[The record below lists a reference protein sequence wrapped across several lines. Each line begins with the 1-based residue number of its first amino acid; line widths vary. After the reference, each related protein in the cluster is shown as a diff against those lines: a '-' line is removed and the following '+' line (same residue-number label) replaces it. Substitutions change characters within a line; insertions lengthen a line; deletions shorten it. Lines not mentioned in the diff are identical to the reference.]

1 MFFRALTEA
10 DTVSAG
16 EKLGREL
23 KKGAF
28 IALYG
33 DLGAGKTAFVR
44 GLAKGLGSDADV
56 SSPTFALMHEYLGGR
71 LPLYHF
77 DLYRIRGEEIYSLGF
92 DEYFYDSECV
102 CAVEWCERLGP
113 EELPKDALRVR
124 IEKEDGT
131 RLIDISSIKG
141 EAV

>member
-33 DLGAGKTAFVR
+33 DLGAGKTAAPVSFR
-44 GLAKGLGSDADV
+44 PLSYSWRRDIFLGL
-56 SSPTFALMHEYLGGR
+56 
-71 LPLYHF
+71 
-77 DLYRIRGEEIYSLGF
+77 
-92 DEYFYDSECV
+92 
-102 CAVEWCERLGP
+102 
-113 EELPKDALRVR
+113 
-124 IEKEDGT
+124 
-131 RLIDISSIKG
+131 
-141 EAV
+141 

>member
-23 KKGAF
+23 KKEAF

-56 SSPTFALMHEYLGGR
+56 SSP
-71 LPLYHF
+71 
-77 DLYRIRGEEIYSLGF
+77 
-92 DEYFYDSECV
+92 YF
-102 CAVEWCERLGP
+102 CA
-113 EELPKDALRVR
+113 DA
-124 IEKEDGT
+124 
-131 RLIDISSIKG
+131 
-141 EAV
+141 